1 MNKIIKFEDWKPEV
15 YRIPISEYAQVVEN
29 AILYEKFGIYI
40 SYGEGIHAYHGNDE
54 IDRDLC
60 KELGVQ
66 VVDLNYAGGTI
77 IGSADDL
84 SIIIVFPTGMNLT
97 HEIIINKIVEIMSKY
112 IFNVSVDRNDILVDG
127 EKVSGSMMRQV
138 LKSSVWACQVT
149 FGDYSEY
156 IQKICQK
163 PAIKKPTHIDN
174 KLLTR
179 DVLESELITWLQ
191 GETL

>member
-15 YRIPISEYAQVVEN
+15 YRVPITEYAQVVED

-77 IGSADDL
+77 IGSAKDL

-97 HEIIINKIVEIMSKY
+97 HEIVINKIVEIMSKY
-112 IFNVSVDRNDILVDG
+112 IPNVSIDRNDILIDG

-138 LKSSVWACQVT
+138 LKSSVWAAQVT

-156 IQKICQK
+156 IQKICHKQ
-163 PAIKKPTHIDN
+163 AIKKPAYVDSS
-174 KLLTR
+174 LLTR
-179 DVLESELITWLQ
+179 DVLEQEIIAWLQ
-191 GETL
+191 GNTL